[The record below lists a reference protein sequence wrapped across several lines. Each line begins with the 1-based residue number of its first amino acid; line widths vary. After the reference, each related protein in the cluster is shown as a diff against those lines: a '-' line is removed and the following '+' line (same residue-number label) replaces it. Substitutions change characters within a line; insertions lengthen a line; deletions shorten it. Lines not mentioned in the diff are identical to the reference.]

1 MCGIFSILNNSYQIE
16 DVELAFKKGYKR
28 GPESS
33 SINFY
38 SDKNFVFGFH
48 RLAINGF
55 KNPKSEQPLKF
66 NDCILICNGEI
77 YNWKYLH
84 QILNIPMTSMSDCE
98 IIIHL
103 YRKFGIKYTLQLL
116 DGVFAFALYDTLN
129 DHIYFARDTFGIR
142 PLFYAFSENFNN
154 MCFSSVIKCFTP
166 LEKYGKL
173 QIKQLDPGTY
183 TKFTLSKN
191 KTWELDTYCHSFIDL
206 PVVNNKLITFDHCD
220 SLIYNSLELAVQKRI
235 DNTDRPIACLLSGG
249 LDSSLITALVKKNLP
264 KNVELHTWSIGFEGS
279 EDLFYAQ
286 VVADFLGTIHH
297 SIVVK
302 EQEFLDAIPNV
313 IEEIESYDTTT
324 VRASVGNWLISKYI
338 KENSDAK
345 VVFNGDGSDELSGG
359 YMYFHCAPNQI
370 DFDFECKRL
379 LKDIHYFDVLRSDR
393 SISSHG
399 LEART
404 PFLDVTFVQN
414 YLSIPQDLRFRSHQ
428 SGCEKY
434 LIRNAFDKKNLLP
447 KEVLW
452 RTKEAFSDGVS
463 SNKKAWYEVIQDH
476 LENIKYQPKYSDEQY
491 SKMFNP
497 PTTLEQKY
505 YRDIFEEKFS
515 NHSNII
521 PYFWMPKFVDATDAS
536 ARTLKVYKSKQKTT
550 FRK

>member
-1 MCGIFSILNNSYQIE
+1 MCGIFSILNNSYSIE
-16 DVELAFKKGYKR
+16 DVENAFKQGYKR

-33 SINFY
+33 VIKFFN
-38 SDKNFVFGFH
+38 DKNFIFGFH

-55 KNPKSEQPLKF
+55 KNPKSEQPLKY

-84 QILNIPMTSMSDCE
+84 TILNIPTHSMSDCE

-103 YRKFGIKYTLQLL
+103 YKKFGMYYTLQLL
-116 DGVFAFALYDTLN
+116 DGVFAFALYDMQKEE
-129 DHIYFARDTFGIR
+129 IYFARDTFGIR
-142 PLFYAFSENFNN
+142 PLFYAYSKDCQNI
-154 MCFSSVIKCFTP
+154 CFSSVIKCFTP

-173 QIKQLDPGTY
+173 NVKQQNPGSY
-183 TKFTLSKN
+183 SLFKKEQNIWNFVKV
-191 KTWELDTYCHSFIDL
+191 ESFINL
-206 PVVNNKLITFDHCD
+206 PAVNCKFMTFDNCDKLIYDCLT
-220 SLIYNSLELAVQKRI
+220 LAVKKRI

-249 LDSSLITALVKKNLP
+249 LDSSLITAIVQKNLP
-264 KNVELHTWSIGFEGS
+264 KNVKLHTWSIGFQGS

-302 EQEFLDAIPNV
+302 EQDFLDAIPDV
-313 IEEIESYDTTT
+313 IEAIESYDTTT

-359 YMYFHCAPNQI
+359 YMYFHCAPNQV
-370 DFDFECKRL
+370 DFDFECRRL

-404 PFLDVTFVQN
+404 PFLDITFVQN
-414 YLSIPQDLRFRSHQ
+414 YLSIPQDLRYRAHQ
-428 SGCEKY
+428 NGCEKF

-463 SNKKAWYEVIQDH
+463 SDKKAWYEVIQDH
-476 LENIKYQPKYSDEQY
+476 LKNINYTPKYNDDEY
-491 SKMFNP
+491 ADMHNP

-505 YRDIFEEKFS
+505 YRDIFLEKFYG
-515 NHSNII
+515 HEHVI
-521 PYFWMPKFVDATDAS
+521 PYFWMPKFVEATDAS
-536 ARTLKVYKSKQKTT
+536 ARTLKVYKSKQKDG